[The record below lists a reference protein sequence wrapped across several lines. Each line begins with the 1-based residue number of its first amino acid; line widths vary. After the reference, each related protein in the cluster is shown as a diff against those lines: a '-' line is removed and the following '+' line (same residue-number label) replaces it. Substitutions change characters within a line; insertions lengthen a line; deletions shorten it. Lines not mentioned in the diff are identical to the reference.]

1 MIKLF
6 FQGYWYFLSLDGHS
20 QLRTMVYGWT
30 HDVDGWL
37 LNHVSSHALLSR
49 PWLQACR
56 TPLSPGNPANPWSA
70 SLRGHRMTF
79 SHSSKDPLLPL
90 RQGRVPRRGEGVD
103 KSLRSLVVTK
113 FATPPAPAL
122 NTKRNKNSALFALSA
137 CKTKTLL
144 SLSHAKVAKNA
155 ETQCKPRCR
164 WISRL
169 LRTTENAKA

>member
-103 KSLRSLVVTK
+103 KSPLAQNTNPQTLAITGV
-113 FATPPAPAL
+113 PADCII
-122 NTKRNKNSALFALSA
+122 T
-137 CKTKTLL
+137 
-144 SLSHAKVAKNA
+144 
-155 ETQCKPRCR
+155 
-164 WISRL
+164 
-169 LRTTENAKA
+169 